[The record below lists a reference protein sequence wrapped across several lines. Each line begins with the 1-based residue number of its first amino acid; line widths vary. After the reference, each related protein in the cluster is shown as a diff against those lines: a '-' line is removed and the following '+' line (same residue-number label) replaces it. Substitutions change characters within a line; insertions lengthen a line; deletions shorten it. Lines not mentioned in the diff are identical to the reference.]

1 MKLFKYVLVFV
12 FEYITMLFAIVCVAV
27 LFDLLTHALIA
38 IGIPID
44 EDYMCQY
51 DLLRIF

>member
-1 MKLFKYVLVFV
+1 MKLLKSVLIFIL
-12 FEYITMLFAIVCVAV
+12 EYIVMLFAIVCVAV

-44 EDYMCQY
+44 EDYMCQC
-51 DLLRIF
+51 DLLKIF